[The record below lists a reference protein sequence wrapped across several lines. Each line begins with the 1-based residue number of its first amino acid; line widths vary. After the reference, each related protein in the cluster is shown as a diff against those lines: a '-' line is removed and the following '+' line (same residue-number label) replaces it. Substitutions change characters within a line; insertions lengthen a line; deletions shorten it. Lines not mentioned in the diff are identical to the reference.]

1 MDSRKIACGVAAVFI
16 GTALAA
22 SSTQAFAQT
31 RDPLIVSAPKFDAE
45 TQRRVSYADLNL
57 ASRPAQRVLQR
68 RIFHT
73 SGDLCME
80 LNGAFQ
86 FETCRYD
93 AIRSTDSQV
102 AAAIERAR
110 RQMAGLPVGPA
121 VTIAIAVGG
130 GE

>member
-22 SSTQAFAQT
+22 SSSLAVAEV
-31 RDPLIVSAPKFDAE
+31 RDPLIVSAPKAGNQL
-45 TQRRVSYADLNL
+45 QRKVSYADLNL
-57 ASRPAQRVLQR
+57 AVRPAQRILQN
-68 RIFHT
+68 RIYRTGEEICF
-73 SGDLCME
+73 E
-80 LNGAFQ
+80 LNGDYRL
-86 FETCRYD
+86 ESCTDD
-93 AIRSTDSQV
+93 AVRSTDDQV